1 MLTPIVKNGFTGCY
15 YLWFMYYLSSYAF
28 LYHMFVILVV
38 RYLDSEKVKVKMSY
52 ENSSTNRKRSIKVKH
67 CISK

>member
-15 YLWFMYYLSSYAF
+15 YRRFMYYLSSYAF

-52 ENSSTNRKRSIKVKH
+52 ENSSTNIKRSITVKH